1 MYFERQNI
9 IFGIL
14 SFLKIHKTFKV
25 SDILSSNVES
35 VSDITPCNK
44 IDSCLHIWKLY
55 GMTSFITC
63 IKYDN
68 TLTFFMPK
76 M

>member
-25 SDILSSNVES
+25 SDILSRNVES

-44 IDSCLHIWKLY
+44 IDSSLHI
-55 GMTSFITC
+55 
-63 IKYDN
+63 
-68 TLTFFMPK
+68 
-76 M
+76 